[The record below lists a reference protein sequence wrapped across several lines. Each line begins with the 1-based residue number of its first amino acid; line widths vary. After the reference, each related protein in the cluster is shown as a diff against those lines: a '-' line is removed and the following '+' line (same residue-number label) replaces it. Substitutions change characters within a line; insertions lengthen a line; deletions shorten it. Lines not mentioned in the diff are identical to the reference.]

1 MPLVIN
7 LKAET
12 GLVDRSKTT
21 TLFYKDIK
29 DYKPFSKEEEVE
41 WFTKLKNAKENMKR
55 YENSTDKAS
64 YVKACKDYNKIRDY
78 IILCNQRLI
87 IAAAKN
93 YSTTDTLT
101 DYIDEIN
108 FGLIEAIDKYD
119 VTHSKGAKFASY
131 AMWYIIRAINTYKYG
146 DEEMVQKSNL
156 YKTFHVMSKAK
167 NKFMQENEREP
178 TTDELLEI
186 LNEVYGKDI
195 KDKNDLLDLN
205 YASIDTDSTDD
216 DDNYSGGD
224 IVNYNRTSASYNDY
238 EKAETNEFNAKLI
251 SSLLTVLSPREQQ
264 IIKMR
269 FGLYEDKGL
278 HREYELNEIAD
289 VIGLTSE
296 RVRQLEVNA
305 LKTLREEYEKRISKL

>member
-1 MPLVIN
+1 MGFVIN

-12 GLVDRSKTT
+12 GLVDRSENTT
-21 TLFYKDIK
+21 RFYKDIK
-29 DYKPFSKEEEVE
+29 NYKPFDKDEEIE
-41 WFTKLKNAKENMKR
+41 WFTKLKEAKENMKR
-55 YENSTDKAS
+55 LEKSLDRES
-64 YVKACKDYNKIRDY
+64 YVKACRDY
-78 IILCNQRLI
+78 EKVREFIILSNQRLI

-119 VTHSKGAKFASY
+119 VSKGVKFASY

-146 DEEMVQKSNL
+146 DAEMVQKSNL

-178 TTDELLEI
+178 STDELLEI
-186 LNEVYGKDI
+186 LNSVYGKDI

-205 YASIDTDSTDD
+205 YASIDVDASDD

-224 IVNYNRTSASYNDY
+224 IVNYNRASASYNDY
-238 EKAETNEFNAKLI
+238 EKTETNEFNSKLI

-269 FGLYEDKGL
+269 FGLYEDNGL
-278 HREYELNEIAD
+278 HREYELNEIAE
-289 VIGLTSE
+289 ILGLTSE
-296 RVRQLEVNA
+296 RVRQLELGA
-305 LKTLREEYEKRISKL
+305 MKTLREEYEKRLSEL

>member
-12 GLVDRSKTT
+12 GLVDRSENTT
-21 TLFYKDIK
+21 RFYKDIK
-29 DYKPFSKEEEVE
+29 DYKPFDKEEEIE
-41 WFTKLKNAKENMKR
+41 WFTKLKEAKDNMKR
-55 YENSTDKAS
+55 LEKSVDRKSYARASRDYE
-64 YVKACKDYNKIRDY
+64 KIREH

-119 VTHSKGAKFASY
+119 VTKGVKFASY
-131 AMWYIIRAINTYKYG
+131 AMWYIIRAINAYKYG

-186 LNEVYGKDI
+186 LNDVYGKDI

-205 YASIDTDSTDD
+205 YASIDTDSSDD

-224 IVNYNRTSASYNDY
+224 MVNYNRASASYNDY
-238 EKAETNEFNAKLI
+238 EKTETNEFNTKLI
-251 SSLLTVLSPREQQ
+251 SSLLTVLNPREKQ
-264 IIKMR
+264 IIQMR
-269 FGLYEDKGL
+269 FGLYDDNGL
-278 HREYELNEIAD
+278 HREYELNEIAS

-296 RVRQLEVNA
+296 RVRQLELEA
-305 LKTLREEYEKRISKL
+305 MKTLREEYARRISEL

>member
-7 LKAET
+7 LKTET
-12 GLVDRSKTT
+12 GLVDRSENTT
-21 TLFYKDIK
+21 RFYKDIK
-29 DYKPFSKEEEVE
+29 DYKPFDKDEEIE
-41 WFTKLKNAKENMKR
+41 WFTKLKEAKDNMKR
-55 YENSTDKAS
+55 LEKSVDRKSYARACRDYE
-64 YVKACKDYNKIRDY
+64 KIREH

-93 YSTTDTLT
+93 YSTTGTLT

-119 VTHSKGAKFASY
+119 VSKGVKFASY
-131 AMWYIIRAINTYKYG
+131 AMWYIIRAINAYKYG

-186 LNEVYGKDI
+186 LNDAYGKDI

-205 YASIDTDSTDD
+205 YASIDTDSSDD

-224 IVNYNRTSASYNDY
+224 MVNYNRASASYNDY
-238 EKAETNEFNAKLI
+238 EKTETNEFNTKLI
-251 SSLLTVLSPREQQ
+251 SSLLTVLNPREKQ
-264 IIKMR
+264 IIQMR
-269 FGLYEDKGL
+269 FGLYDDNGL
-278 HREYELNEIAD
+278 HREYELNEIAED
-289 VIGLTSE
+289 IGLTSE
-296 RVRQLEVNA
+296 RVRQLELEA
-305 LKTLREEYEKRISKL
+305 MKTLREEYARRISEL

>member
-12 GLVDRSKTT
+12 GLVDRSENTT
-21 TLFYKDIK
+21 RFYKDIK
-29 DYKPFSKEEEVE
+29 NYKPFDKDEEIE
-41 WFTKLKNAKENMKR
+41 WFTKLKEAKDNMKR
-55 YENSTDKAS
+55 LEKSVDRKS
-64 YVKACKDYNKIRDY
+64 YVRACRDYEKIREH

-93 YSTTDTLT
+93 YSTTGTLT

-119 VTHSKGAKFASY
+119 VSKGVKFASY

-186 LNEVYGKDI
+186 LNDVYGKDI

-205 YASIDTDSTDD
+205 YASIDVDSTDD

-224 IVNYNRTSASYNDY
+224 MVNYNRTSASYNDY
-238 EKAETNEFNAKLI
+238 EKTETNEFNTKLI
-251 SSLLTVLSPREQQ
+251 SSLLTVLNPREKQ
-264 IIKMR
+264 IIQMR
-269 FGLYEDKGL
+269 FGLYDDNGL
-278 HREYELNEIAD
+278 HREYELNEIAS

-296 RVRQLEVNA
+296 RVRQLELEA
-305 LKTLREEYEKRISKL
+305 MKTLREEYARRISEL